1 MIKVLKRHII
11 RLLTIAIIWIGAGSL
26 YAQDIHFSQFYMS
39 PLNLNPALTGVME
52 CQHRFVANYRNQWSS
67 ILGAKKAYSTYSV
80 SYDQRFQLGR
90 HNSLGLG
97 GKLWGDQAGTSSFK
111 TIQGNLSIAYD
122 LRLGGS
128 KRGKTSHHLVAGSEV
143 GFSQRGIDIQKLQ
156 FSSQHDGEGN
166 FNGNLT
172 SGELLDRTNFTFLD
186 ASAGLM
192 WYSILNQHSIY
203 GGAALSHLNRPNQSF
218 FSDNIEDLYY
228 KLTLH
233 AGGNLSI
240 SDRINLFPNVVLLQQ
255 GPSFE
260 LNAGLATRL
269 RMKQDKRNSKY
280 VRFGL
285 WGRVSND
292 PEDSYFFDA
301 LILTTR
307 FDLGKMSIGF
317 SYDVNVSRLVPA
329 TNSFGSFEFALI
341 YNICREN
348 KNGRIYCPFE

>member
-1 MIKVLKRHII
+1 MIKVFERHII
-11 RLLTIAIIWIGAGSL
+11 RLFIITIIWIGAGSL

-67 ILGAKKAYSTYSV
+67 ILAEKAYQTYSV

-90 HNSLGLG
+90 HNNLGIG

-128 KRGKTSHHLVAGSEV
+128 KRGNISHHLVAGSEV
-143 GFSQRGIDIQKLQ
+143 GFSQRGIDVEKLQ

-166 FNGNLT
+166 FDANLT
-172 SGELLDRTNFTFLD
+172 SGELIDRTNFTFLD
-186 ASAGLM
+186 ASAGLL
-192 WYSILNQHSIY
+192 WYSIFNQHSVY
-203 GGAALSHLNRPNQSF
+203 GGAAISHLNRPNQSF
-218 FSDNIEDLYY
+218 FSGNIEDLYY

-233 AGGNLSI
+233 VGGNIFI
-240 SDRINLFPNVVLLQQ
+240 SESINLFPNVVFLQQ

-260 LNAGLATRL
+260 LNAGLASRF
-269 RMKQDKRNSKY
+269 RMKSKKSTENY
-280 VRFGL
+280 IRFGV
-285 WGRVSND
+285 WGRVAND
-292 PEDSYFFDA
+292 PEDRYFFDA

-307 FDLGKMSIGF
+307 IDFGKTSLGL
-317 SYDVNVSRLVPA
+317 SYDVNISRLVPA
-329 TNSFGSFEFALI
+329 TNSFGSFELAFI
-341 YNICREN
+341 HNICRDN
-348 KNGRIYCPFE
+348 KNSRVNCPFE